1 MPKMA
6 SSSRLKCN
14 IIYIKLYC
22 SLGCCFKLK
31 WNISLKSSTN
41 VHNLEL
47 TMLMTYARVTEEM
60 GLMDLSNY
68 FRAIVF
74 AVLFLLANVQVDRK
88 RNN

>member
-6 SSSRLKCN
+6 SHSRLKHN

-41 VHNLEL
+41 VHSLEL
-47 TMLMTYARVTEEM
+47 NMLSVYAGAATEM

-68 FRAIVF
+68 SQAVVSAVVF
-74 AVLFLLANVQVDRK
+74 TGK
-88 RNN
+88 CTS